1 MSDPDPVVQIIDDD
15 AAVRNRLG
23 SLLDTAGIRART
35 HESTTAFLAIA
46 DSLPPGCIVSEI
58 SMPDIDGLEL
68 VARLKAMG
76 LGHPVIAMSGSA
88 EVPLVVEAVRRGAI
102 DFLEK
107 PIDDVVFLNII
118 RAAIDASPDAIR
130 RAACVHEAERA
141 LESLSGRE
149 RQVLDRLMQ
158 GKSTKLIATEL
169 RIGPRTVEEYRAN
182 LNIKMSVSSLAA
194 LVQTAS
200 LVLNTTYR

>member
-76 LGHPVIAMSGSA
+76 RCCFPEYYSRGN
-88 EVPLVVEAVRRGAI
+88 RRQ
-102 DFLEK
+102 
-107 PIDDVVFLNII
+107 P
-118 RAAIDASPDAIR
+118 
-130 RAACVHEAERA
+130 
-141 LESLSGRE
+141 GRHTS
-149 RQVLDRLMQ
+149 RCLC
-158 GKSTKLIATEL
+158 A
-169 RIGPRTVEEYRAN
+169 
-182 LNIKMSVSSLAA
+182 
-194 LVQTAS
+194 
-200 LVLNTTYR
+200 